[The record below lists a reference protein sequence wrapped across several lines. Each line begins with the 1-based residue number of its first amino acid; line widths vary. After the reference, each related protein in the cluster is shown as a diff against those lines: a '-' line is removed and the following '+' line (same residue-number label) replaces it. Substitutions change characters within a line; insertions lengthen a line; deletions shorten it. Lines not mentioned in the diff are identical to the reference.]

1 MRKDA
6 RDDGVGL
13 RVPSDLDRSIC
24 SYDALSGSNR
34 EKFDR
39 ASFWFSASRRMCDVS
54 ITAAFAALVSAIESL
69 TSSGEVHQFT
79 CPVCSG
85 VTDHRV
91 PGPTKLFKDFLATYA
106 LGATLAKD
114 RDDMYDLRSD
124 LVHGEHLV
132 ELDREIPIMGWT
144 PPGFKKKTPTVL
156 RPLGIYSLGVAKL
169 AQDDHAVSTLH
180 FTADL
185 QGRALAVRTRCPRGP
200 NVFHIFFAADPSVLN
215 PPRQCALE
223 IKF

>member
-144 PPGFKKKTPTVL
+144 PPGFKKKNANSITTSGDL
-156 RPLGIYSLGVAKL
+156 L
-169 AQDDHAVSTLH
+169 A
-180 FTADL
+180 
-185 QGRALAVRTRCPRGP
+185 RRCETGSRRPRGKHTP
-200 NVFHIFFAADPSVLN
+200 FYCRFAGKSVSSENEVSARSECLSHLLRCG
-215 PPRQCALE
+215 PQCS
-223 IKF
+223 

>member
-1 MRKDA
+1 MHSQVQIEKS
-6 RDDGVGL
+6 L
-13 RVPSDLDRSIC
+13 IVPP
-24 SYDALSGSNR
+24 SGSALLGVCVM
-34 EKFDR
+34 FP
-39 ASFWFSASRRMCDVS
+39 SRQHLPLS
-54 ITAAFAALVSAIESL
+54 SPQSNPLPQAARFINLPVPFAVESL
-69 TSSGEVHQFT
+69 IIEFQAQRS
-79 CPVCSG
+79 CSRISWQ
-85 VTDHRV
+85 HM
-91 PGPTKLFKDFLATYA
+91 PLA
-106 LGATLAKD
+106 
-114 RDDMYDLRSD
+114 LRSRKTATICTTSAQT
-124 LVHGEHLV
+124 LSMESTWLS
-132 ELDREIPIMGWT
+132 WT
-144 PPGFKKKTPTVL
+144 GRFRSWDGPRRVSKKKTPTVL